1 MTNLHWHTR
10 NKVRL
15 IGLGVLLCVL
25 PAGARKRYVVQPSS
39 DYQSVEVHED
49 STVSFCYCG
58 AARRV
63 SVQSDLLYADED
75 SSRYS
80 DHPRRIRMRLQSDGC
95 FHATTRAV
103 SPETYTYCFRVNGK
117 RKPDPLNSDTAWQK
131 MHKWNVVNV
140 GGTPQADL
148 YRQPEKQGTLIRTTW
163 YSTAEKLNRH
173 VNIYLPA
180 GYEQTETE
188 YPVLYLIHGINGYE
202 GSWAERGRAIQIME
216 NMAAEGA
223 CQPMILVMPDVNF
236 GVHEDRPSHHTLW
249 NNVFNY
255 PRLCHDHDIEKS
267 LVELIQ
273 MVDTSYRLS
282 GERYIAGLSDGAR
295 LAANT
300 ANIVTGY
307 FSAVGMF
314 SPVVHKN
321 QLPLTIKD
329 TLAGND
335 SLSVKESAAYFVYT
349 GRRDMFHPNAKRF
362 HRRLEKA
369 GVPHVYVESIGGHT
383 WRNWRLYLSDFLGKL
398 KDEKQVVF

>member
-1 MTNLHWHTR
+1 
-10 NKVRL
+10 
-15 IGLGVLLCVL
+15 
-25 PAGARKRYVVQPSS
+25 
-39 DYQSVEVHED
+39 
-49 STVSFCYCG
+49 
-58 AARRV
+58 
-63 SVQSDLLYADED
+63 
-75 SSRYS
+75 
-80 DHPRRIRMRLQSDGC
+80 
-95 FHATTRAV
+95 
-103 SPETYTYCFRVNGK
+103 
-117 RKPDPLNSDTAWQK
+117 
-131 MHKWNVVNV
+131 
-140 GGTPQADL
+140 
-148 YRQPEKQGTLIRTTW
+148 
-163 YSTAEKLNRH
+163 
-173 VNIYLPA
+173 
-180 GYEQTETE
+180 
-188 YPVLYLIHGINGYE
+188 
-202 GSWAERGRAIQIME
+202 
-216 NMAAEGA
+216 
-223 CQPMILVMPDVNF
+223 MPDVNF

-314 SPVVHKN
+314 SPVVHKE

-329 TLAGND
+329 TVAGND
-335 SLSVKESAAYFVYT
+335 SLAAKESAVYFVYT

-398 KDEKQVVF
+398 KDEK